1 MQKPMDKASVARMVA
16 LVIVL
21 INAVANLL
29 GFETIP
35 EELGG
40 EIITA
45 AILMIV
51 GIWTAWKNNYLA
63 RKGLKQK
70 EVLKKNN
77 LE

>member
-1 MQKPMDKASVARMVA
+1 MNKPMDKASVARMVA
-16 LVIVL
+16 LVLVL
-21 INAVANLL
+21 VNAVANIL
-29 GFETIP
+29 GYETIP

-45 AILMIV
+45 AILFVV